1 MVTLLFK
8 WALGTVSTV
17 LDGKVHERNFAQ
29 ALTGSGRELHKL
41 NQQLRLRKASLNR
54 DTHKARRY
62 TDQLPETGTSPA
74 PRGAAAQHLLTQL
87 AVASQNSQKQ
97 HRGQPHKRNESKGT
111 HSSRQVTHSVLPTPR
126 RCLGSAP
133 RTQGFS
139 KCCPG
144 THV

>member
-54 DTHKARRY
+54 DTHKAR
-62 TDQLPETGTSPA
+62 
-74 PRGAAAQHLLTQL
+74 
-87 AVASQNSQKQ
+87 
-97 HRGQPHKRNESKGT
+97 
-111 HSSRQVTHSVLPTPR
+111 
-126 RCLGSAP
+126 
-133 RTQGFS
+133 
-139 KCCPG
+139 
-144 THV
+144 